1 MDRRSFLQGLGLAGL
16 VGLGA
21 SSGLLGL
28 GAGHAWGQGKDRAR
42 VLLLVELAGGND
54 GLNTVVPQNDP
65 RYKRLRPTLGLG
77 DDELVGLSREVA
89 LHHNLG
95 ALMPAWESGQ
105 LAVVQG
111 VGYPNPNRSH
121 FRSIEIWET
130 GSESD
135 EFLGEGWLA
144 QLWGQGGAGKALAA
158 EGVVLGDGEVGA
170 LAGPGARAW
179 VMEDPEQFTAQAKR
193 LKPARAPQEG
203 KAPASLKH
211 LLAVQEEVSKGA
223 KRLEDRWS
231 QRPKL
236 GARFPST
243 PLGRSLEVAAG
254 LIVSGVEVPV
264 VKVTHGGFDTHARQ
278 RATHDRLLLELA
290 EGLEALR
297 EALHKAGRWD
307 DVLVMTYSEFGRRA
321 SENASG
327 GTDHGTAAPQLLM
340 GGAVKGGLYGQPP
353 SLEDLDGED
362 LRYTVDFRSLYT
374 TVAQEWWG
382 MRAPQPLQKF
392 RPLGCVG

>member
-1 MDRRSFLQGLGLAGL
+1 
-16 VGLGA
+16 
-21 SSGLLGL
+21 
-28 GAGHAWGQGKDRAR
+28 
-42 VLLLVELAGGND
+42 
-54 GLNTVVPQNDP
+54 
-65 RYKRLRPTLGLG
+65 
-77 DDELVGLSREVA
+77 
-89 LHHNLG
+89 
-95 ALMPAWESGQ
+95 
-105 LAVVQG
+105 
-111 VGYPNPNRSH
+111 
-121 FRSIEIWET
+121 
-130 GSESD
+130 
-135 EFLGEGWLA
+135 
-144 QLWGQGGAGKALAA
+144 
-158 EGVVLGDGEVGA
+158 
-170 LAGPGARAW
+170 
-179 VMEDPEQFTAQAKR
+179 
-193 LKPARAPQEG
+193 
-203 KAPASLKH
+203 
-211 LLAVQEEVSKGA
+211 
-223 KRLEDRWS
+223 
-231 QRPKL
+231 
-236 GARFPST
+236 
-243 PLGRSLEVAAG
+243 
-254 LIVSGVEVPV
+254 VEVPV